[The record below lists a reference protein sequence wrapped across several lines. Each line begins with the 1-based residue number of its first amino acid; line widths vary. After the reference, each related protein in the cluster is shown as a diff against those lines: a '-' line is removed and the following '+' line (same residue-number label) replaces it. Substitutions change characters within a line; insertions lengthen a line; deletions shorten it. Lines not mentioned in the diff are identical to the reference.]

1 MKRVLFVLFVVV
13 TSGFVFSGCSSS
25 RDATKPDGFS
35 DPGDRLSSSRQFQK
49 PFAGNLADL
58 ALARDSGHTLISS
71 IPDSDSGGKHRL
83 TLLDD
88 DGDVVFE
95 KDLSSPLRN
104 LGISADGS
112 FIAIQQ
118 YEKGVTAFDGAGKKR
133 FGIDVACKPV
143 VLTKKQQL
151 LCVYDDETQP
161 KVAFDVY
168 DWSGKRVAR
177 FPIKTDVLAWK
188 VSEDENW
195 IVIAQTFGKVT
206 LINNEFKIAK
216 QYQVKG
222 EVLDVA
228 VSSSSEPNLAVLH
241 VVPSSGQSMTLLNFK
256 GDSTGAIRPE
266 QHLEQVEMDQEGKH
280 AFAYGNSPKGQYLAA
295 YSVQNDQLLW
305 RRREAR
311 FADYSLKID
320 VNGEVVVLGLEDES
334 EGSRRSRILILD
346 FEGRVRSELPIETKE
361 GAYLYHFSY
370 SSKRSLLAV
379 GSDDRRLQVLSLD

>member
-13 TSGFVFSGCSSS
+13 ATGFGLGGCSSS
-25 RDATKPDGFS
+25 RDASKPDGFS
-35 DPGDRLSSSRQFQK
+35 DRGDHLSASRRFQK
-49 PFAGNLADL
+49 PFSGNLADM
-58 ALARDSGHTLISS
+58 ALARDSGHTLVSS

-88 DGDVVFE
+88 DGDVRFE
-95 KDLSSPLRN
+95 KDVDAPIRSLA
-104 LGISADGS
+104 ISADGS

-118 YEKGVTAFDGAGKKR
+118 YEKGVTAFDAEGKKR
-133 FGIDVACKPV
+133 FSIDAACKPV
-143 VLTKKQQL
+143 VLSKKQQL
-151 LCVYDDETQP
+151 LCIYDDETQP
-161 KVAFDVY
+161 KFAFDVY
-168 DWSGKRVAR
+168 DWSGKRIAR

-188 VSEDENW
+188 ISEDENW
-195 IVIAQTFGKVT
+195 VVIAQTFGKIT
-206 LINNEFKIAK
+206 LIGSDFKAVK

-228 VSSSSEPNLAVLH
+228 VSSVAEPNVAILH
-241 VVPSSGQSMTLLNFK
+241 VVPASGQSLTLLNFK

-266 QHLEQVEMDQEGKH
+266 QHLEQVEMDQEGKR

-320 VNGEVVVLGLEDES
+320 VSGDVVVLGLEDES
-334 EGSRRSRILILD
+334 ERTRRSRILILD
-346 FEGRVRSELPIETKE
+346 FDGRVRSELGIETKE

-379 GSDDRRLQVLSLD
+379 GSDDRRLQLMSLD

>member
-1 MKRVLFVLFVVV
+1 MKRVLFVLFLLV
-13 TSGFVFSGCSSS
+13 TLGFGLGGCSSS
-25 RDATKPDGFS
+25 RDANKPDGFS
-35 DPGDRLSSSRQFQK
+35 DRGDYLSSSRQFQK
-49 PFAGNLADL
+49 SFAGNLADL

-71 IPDSDSGGKHRL
+71 IPDSESGGKHRL

-88 DGDVVFE
+88 DGEEVFE
-95 KDLSSPLRN
+95 KDLSSPIRN
-104 LGISADGS
+104 LAISADGS

-118 YEKGVTAFDGAGKKR
+118 YEKGVTAFDAAGKKR
-133 FGIDVACKPV
+133 FSVDAACKPI
-143 VLTKKQQL
+143 VLSKKQQL

-195 IVIAQTFGKVT
+195 ILIAQTFGKIT
-206 LINNEFKIAK
+206 LINSEFKIVK

-228 VSSSSEPNLAVLH
+228 VSSATEPNLAVLH
-241 VVPSSGQSMTLLNFK
+241 VVPSSGQSLTLLNFK

-266 QHLEQVEMDQEGKH
+266 QHLEQVEMDQGGKH

-320 VNGEVVVLGLEDES
+320 VRGDVVVLGLEDEADRT
-334 EGSRRSRILILD
+334 RRSRILILD

-379 GSDDRRLQVLSLD
+379 GSDDRQLQVLSLD